1 MLRYS
6 VLARM
11 NILVVGSGAREHA
24 LSWKLRQSRRLTDL
38 FVAPGNA
45 GTAANATNLDV
56 KAADIDGVVAAAKK
70 LRVDLV
76 IIGPEDPLSRGLAD
90 RLAVEGIAA
99 FGPSQSAA
107 RIESSKAF
115 SKDLMQRHGIPTAAS
130 RTFDNRVDARN
141 YAETLTSGAVVKAD
155 GLAAGKGVFVCDTPE
170 EVLAAIEQM
179 MGDEAIFGAAGN
191 TVVIEERLAGREVSA
206 HAFTDGGAVAPM
218 PLSCDYKRAYNG
230 NEGPNTGGMGAYSP
244 PMWLDESLEPF
255 INERVTE
262 AAIAALMEEGAPY
275 RGVLYPGI
283 MVTADG
289 AKVLEF
295 NCRFGDPETQVL
307 IPRLKSDL
315 LEICWAVA
323 NNRLADAEIEWSS
336 EATVGVVIASGGYP
350 EDYAT
355 GYSIAG
361 LGSLDDD
368 VLVFHGGTALRDD
381 GTIVTRGGRVL
392 TVVASG
398 PTLTE
403 ARAKVYRNVQRI
415 HFTQAYYRRDI
426 AAPAQDARVG

>member
-1 MLRYS
+1 
-6 VLARM
+6 V

-24 LSWKLRQSRRLTDL
+24 LCWKLRQSSRLTDL

-45 GTAANATNLDV
+45 GTAAIAANLDV
-56 KAADIDGVVAAAKK
+56 KAADVEGIVAAAKE
-70 LRVDLV
+70 LRIDLV

-90 RLAVEGIAA
+90 RLAVEDIAA
-99 FGPSQSAA
+99 FGPSQAAA

-115 SKDLMQRHGIPTAAS
+115 SKDLMERYGIPTAS
-130 RTFDNRVDARN
+130 YRTFSDIADARN
-141 YAETLTSGAVVKAD
+141 YAETLKRGAVVKAD
-155 GLAAGKGVFVCDTPE
+155 GLTAGKGVFVCDTPE
-170 EVLAAIEQM
+170 AAVEAIEQM
-179 MGDEAIFGAAGN
+179 MGDEAIFGASGS
-191 TVVIEERLAGREVSA
+191 TVIVEERLAGREVSA
-206 HAFTDGGAVAPM
+206 HAFTDGVTVAPM
-218 PLSCDYKRAYNG
+218 PFSCDYKRAFNG
-230 NEGPNTGGMGAYSP
+230 DEGPNTGGMGAYSP
-244 PMWLDESLEPF
+244 PMWLDEALEPF
-255 INERVTE
+255 INERITE
-262 AAIAALMEEGAPY
+262 AAVAAMMAEGAPY

-289 AKVLEF
+289 PKTLEF

-323 NNRLADAEIEWSS
+323 NNRLADAEIEWST

-350 EDYAT
+350 DDYST
-355 GYSIAG
+355 GYEIAG

-368 VLVFHGGTALRDD
+368 ALVFHGGTALRDD
-381 GTIVTRGGRVL
+381 GAIVTSGGRVL
-392 TVVASG
+392 TVVASA

-426 AAPAQDARVG
+426 AAPAQNARVD